1 MKSSTLIFCVGL
13 FLSLC
18 LLTVAGCDSQRSPLD
33 SNDSSQMRGQETPA
47 PTSATS
53 NVNPDAIQE
62 RYDFTAVDRLLERAA
77 PRLGGC
83 ALVLIKG
90 DKVIYRKA
98 FGRYAADKVVPIA
111 SASKWLSG
119 AVIMA
124 LVDEGKLRLD
134 DPVSK
139 YLPEFAGDKA
149 GITVRHLFA
158 HTSGLPPETGCRN
171 DKRTT
176 LELCANEMARLR
188 LRAAPG
194 KEFYYGGVSMHV
206 GGRIAEIV
214 SGKSWNELF
223 VEKLASPLGMAR
235 TDFFAYGRTSNPR
248 PAGDARSSLDDYGR
262 FLQMILNRGNFN
274 GKQILYA
281 ASVAEMHKDQT
292 GGARIGY
299 TIYEKH
305 GDLDPTLPRARYG
318 IGVWRE
324 KVEERSSELLEA
336 SSQGAL
342 GFSPWID
349 TKRNLAGVLSAQSS
363 MSRVMPVYLELKKEI
378 RRAVPMSENASSS
391 N

>member
-1 MKSSTLIFCVGL
+1 MKSSTLIFFAGL
-13 FLSLC
+13 FLSGF
-18 LLTVAGCDSQRSPLD
+18 LLTVAGCDSQRSSLN
-33 SNDSSQMRGQETPA
+33 SNDSSQVRGRETPA
-47 PTSATS
+47 QASATS
-53 NVNPDAIQE
+53 NATPAAIQE
-62 RYDFTAVDRLLERAA
+62 SYDFTAVDRLLERAA

-90 DKVIYRKA
+90 NKVIYRKA
-98 FGRYAADKVVPIA
+98 FGRYVADKVVPIA

-124 LVDEGKLRLD
+124 LVEAGKLSLD

-139 YLPEFAGDKA
+139 HLPEFAGDKA

-158 HTSGLPPETGCRN
+158 HTSGLPSEAPCRN

-176 LELCANEMARLR
+176 LELCANQMSRLR
-188 LRAAPG
+188 LRTAPG
-194 KEFYYGGVSMHV
+194 EEFYYGGVSMHV
-206 GGRIAEIV
+206 GGRVAEIV

-223 VEKLASPLGMAR
+223 VEKIAAPLVMTR
-235 TDFFAYGRTSNPR
+235 TDFFAYGQTSNPR
-248 PAGDARSSLDDYGR
+248 PAGDARSSIDDYGR
-262 FLQMILNRGNFN
+262 FLQMILNLGNFN
-274 GKQILYA
+274 GKQILSA

-292 GGARIGY
+292 NGARIGY

-305 GDLDPTLPRARYG
+305 GDLDPTLPQARYG

-324 KVEERSSELLEA
+324 KVDEVSGELLEP

-349 TKRNLAGVLSAQSS
+349 TKRNLAGVLSVQSS
-363 MSRVMPVYLELKKEI
+363 MSRVMPVYLALKEEI
-378 RRAVPMSENASSS
+378 RRVVPESESASSS